1 MSEAERRGQRLAAL
15 IEAAA
20 ISLFFF
26 QALRV
31 LFSVLFGLIYD
42 ALFEE
47 SLSMAAVGLVLAV
60 LVLALLAPLAGPRR
74 SRRRRV
80 ALAAAAVV
88 VFIAR
93 LPLTFNEPVV
103 RLVASMVIIAGAG
116 LYLVTALRFR
126 PQTMIEG
133 LVLGLALDQALRI
146 AGHTFDLTLRP
157 GWWPGQVVLSLALC
171 LLAAWRYSRRAQDA
185 SGAAAPQGLSVGFVW
200 GGWLFLE
207 SSLLAFPNAMARW
220 SSGSYLFFAL
230 ASPLLLLL
238 IWLGAGLWR
247 TRWRW
252 FGGGLVLVTLVAGL
266 ALGYVLDGPFAVVG
280 LVLAQLAAMVA
291 LLSAFWAPSS
301 QGGDSLGVALS
312 LGNILYLVLSFVY
325 AFTFTYAYTLELF
338 RNMGL
343 TVFLAAGALTGI
355 PLLILPAVR
364 ERLAWPSAARWL
376 GALAGSL
383 ILAAF
388 VLVIEGDGW
397 QPQQLATDSV
407 RAATYNIHYGYDGEW
422 HLSLEEQAQAI
433 ERSGADVV
441 MLQEVDTAR
450 PTSYMIDNAMWL
462 AQRLEM
468 AEIYLPTMEHLTG
481 IALLSRHPVE
491 YTETLLLPSELEQT
505 GIIWAELDVGG
516 RPVNAAATWL
526 GLEPAERARQ
536 LDTALMLITVHPGPA
551 LFGGD
556 LNSTPDS
563 PVYERIAAAGF
574 LDPFVALGLDSPPT
588 SPAVDPQK
596 RIDFVWTRSLLPT
609 QAEVLDATAS
619 DHRLV
624 VVEAALP

>member
-1 MSEAERRGQRLAAL
+1 MTDAERRTHRLAGL

-20 ISLFFF
+20 ISVFFY

-31 LFSVLFGLIYD
+31 LFSALFGLIYD

-47 SLSMAAVGLVLAV
+47 SLSMAVVGLVLAV
-60 LVLALLAPLAGPRR
+60 LILALLAPLAGARR
-74 SRRRRV
+74 ARRRRV

-93 LPLTFNEPVV
+93 FPLTLNEPLV
-103 RLVASMVIIAGAG
+103 RLVASIAIIAGAG
-116 LYLVTALRFR
+116 LYLVTALRFQ
-126 PQTMIEG
+126 PKTMVEG
-133 LVLGLALDQALRI
+133 LILGLALDQALRI
-146 AGHTFDLTLRP
+146 AGHTFDVTLRP
-157 GWWPGQVVLSLALC
+157 GWWPGQLVLSLALC
-171 LLAAWRYSRRAQDA
+171 LLAVWLYGRRQQDVD
-185 SGAAAPQGLSVGFVW
+185 GAAAPQGLSVGLVW

-220 SSGSYLFFAL
+220 SEGGYLLFAL

-238 IWLGAGLWR
+238 IWLGDGLWR

-252 FGGGLVLVTLVAGL
+252 FGGGLVLVMLAAGL
-266 ALGYVLDGPFAVVG
+266 ALGYMLNGPLAVVG
-280 LVLAQLAAMVA
+280 LTLAQLAAMVA
-291 LLSAFWAPSS
+291 LLSAFWAPDPR
-301 QGGDSLGVALS
+301 GRDSLGLALS

-355 PLLILPAVR
+355 PLLILPAARGRVAR
-364 ERLAWPSAARWL
+364 PAVARWL
-376 GALAGSL
+376 VALAGGL
-383 ILAAF
+383 ILAAL

-397 QPQQLATDSV
+397 SPQEVATESV

-462 AQRLEM
+462 ARRLGM
-468 AEIYLPTMEHLTG
+468 QEIYLPTMEHLTG
-481 IALLSRHPVE
+481 IALLSRHPIR
-491 YTETLLLPSELEQT
+491 YTETLLLPSQLEQT
-505 GIIWAELDVGG
+505 GIIWAELDLGG

-588 SPAVDPQK
+588 SPAVDPER
-596 RIDFVWTRSLLPT
+596 RIDFVWMRSLLPV
-609 QAEVLDATAS
+609 QAEILDAAAS

>member
-1 MSEAERRGQRLAAL
+1 MTDAERRTHRLAGL

-20 ISLFFF
+20 ISVFFY

-31 LFSVLFGLIYD
+31 LFSALFGLIYD

-47 SLSMAAVGLVLAV
+47 SLSMAVVGLVLAV
-60 LVLALLAPLAGPRR
+60 LILALLAPLAGARR
-74 SRRRRV
+74 ARRRRV

-93 LPLTFNEPVV
+93 FPLTLNEPLV
-103 RLVASMVIIAGAG
+103 RLVASIAIIAGAG
-116 LYLVTALRFR
+116 LYLVTALRFQ
-126 PQTMIEG
+126 PKTMVEG
-133 LVLGLALDQALRI
+133 LILGLALDQALRI
-146 AGHTFDLTLRP
+146 AGHTFDVTLRP
-157 GWWPGQVVLSLALC
+157 GWWPGQLVLSLALC
-171 LLAAWRYSRRAQDA
+171 LLAVWLYGRRQQDVD
-185 SGAAAPQGLSVGFVW
+185 GAAAPQGLSVGLVW

-220 SSGSYLFFAL
+220 SEGGYLLFAL

-238 IWLGAGLWR
+238 IWLGDGLWR

-252 FGGGLVLVTLVAGL
+252 FGGGLVLVMLAAGL
-266 ALGYVLDGPFAVVG
+266 ALGYMLNGPLAVVG
-280 LVLAQLAAMVA
+280 LTLAQLAAMVA
-291 LLSAFWAPSS
+291 LLSAFWAPDPR
-301 QGGDSLGVALS
+301 GRDSLGLALS

-355 PLLILPAVR
+355 PLLILPAARGRVAR
-364 ERLAWPSAARWL
+364 PAVARWL
-376 GALAGSL
+376 VALAGGL
-383 ILAAF
+383 ILAAL

-397 QPQQLATDSV
+397 SPQEVATESV
-407 RAATYNIHYGYDGEW
+407 RAATYNIHYGYDGVW

-462 AQRLEM
+462 ARRLGM
-468 AEIYLPTMEHLTG
+468 QEIYLPTMEHLTG
-481 IALLSRHPVE
+481 IALLSRHPIR
-491 YTETLLLPSELEQT
+491 YTETLLLPSQLEQT
-505 GIIWAELDVGG
+505 GIIWAELDLGG

-588 SPAVDPQK
+588 SPAVDPER
-596 RIDFVWTRSLLPT
+596 RIDFVWMRSLLPV
-609 QAEVLDATAS
+609 QAEVLDAAAS